1 MEDHFDRLLNVDH
14 TSSSSSSIGAPSG
27 KFVESSK
34 YTGSKKGYVFKLGE
48 KGLGYYWDRGDNRY
62 ASSATERREDEE
74 DEDYDRPKKRKL
86 ERDGKLF
93 PYFMYYGTMNLIF
106 THPMNT

>member
-14 TSSSSSSIGAPSG
+14 TSSSSSSIGAPTG

-62 ASSATERREDEE
+62 ASSTTEQRKDEEDEDEE
-74 DEDYDRPKKRKL
+74 DEEDEEGDEEEEEYEGEPT
-86 ERDGKLF
+86 EAA
-93 PYFMYYGTMNLIF
+93 
-106 THPMNT
+106 